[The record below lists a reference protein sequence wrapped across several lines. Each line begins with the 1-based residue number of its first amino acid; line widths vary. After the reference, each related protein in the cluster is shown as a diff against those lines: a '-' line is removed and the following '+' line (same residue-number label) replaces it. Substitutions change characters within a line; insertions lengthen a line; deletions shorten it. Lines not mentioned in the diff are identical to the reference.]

1 MLFEQEKQTQQAVL
15 ECAELRAQVFA
26 LRSENSQALGEVRSK
41 EEQIHQLSRDLHN
54 LVCYIIVLAYKK
66 YVGPSLKPVE
76 YRRKMFATTSG
87 KNIF

>member
-1 MLFEQEKQTQQAVL
+1 MLLTVLVVLFEQEKQTQQAVL

-54 LVCYIIVLAYKK
+54 LVCNIVLGYSK
-66 YVGPSLKPVE
+66 YVTCKALEKYV
-76 YRRKMFATTSG
+76 YNKW
-87 KNIF
+87 

>member
-1 MLFEQEKQTQQAVL
+1 MKLKLYYLSEWVLLTVLVVLFEQEKQTQQAVL

-54 LVCYIIVLAYKK
+54 LVCNIVLDYTK
-66 YVGPSLKPVE
+66 YVACNL
-76 YRRKMFATTSG
+76 
-87 KNIF
+87 

>member
-1 MLFEQEKQTQQAVL
+1 MKLKLYFLSEWVLLTVLVVLCEQEKQTQQAVL

-54 LVCYIIVLAYKK
+54 LVCNIVLAYTK
-66 YVGPSLKPVE
+66 YVACNL
-76 YRRKMFATTSG
+76 
-87 KNIF
+87 

>member
-1 MLFEQEKQTQQAVL
+1 MLLTVLVVLFEQEKQTQQAVL

-54 LVCYIIVLAYKK
+54 LVCNIVLDYTK
-66 YVGPSLKPVE
+66 YVACNL
-76 YRRKMFATTSG
+76 
-87 KNIF
+87 

>member
-1 MLFEQEKQTQQAVL
+1 MLLTVLVVLFEQEKQTQQAVL

-54 LVCYIIVLAYKK
+54 LVYNIVLAYTKYTKVTCKALEK
-66 YVGPSLKPVE
+66 YVCNKW
-76 YRRKMFATTSG
+76 
-87 KNIF
+87 